1 MWSFVCGFLQHS
13 VFKVHHVVAW
23 ISILFFLV
31 QVVHSVDISHFVY
44 SFISDEHLGCF
55 HFLAIMNNV
64 AMNIPV
70 DVFHFSWVCT

>member
-1 MWSFVCGFLQHS
+1 MVLNVWLLRHNI
-13 VFKVHHVVAW
+13 VFKAYSCC
-23 ISILFFLV
+23 SIYGYVIF
-31 QVVHSVDISHFVY
+31 HCVDISHFVY